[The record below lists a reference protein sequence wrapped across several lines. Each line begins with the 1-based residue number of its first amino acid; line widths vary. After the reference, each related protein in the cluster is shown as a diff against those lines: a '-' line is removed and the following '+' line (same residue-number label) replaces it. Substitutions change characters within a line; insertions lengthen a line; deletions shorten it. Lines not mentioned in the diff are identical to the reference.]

1 MRNLIDVCLLVSIVA
16 KGWGEKI
23 ISAAKSHG
31 ASSVTTLMGRGIG
44 SGDAPKILGLELEP
58 EQEVVLVLLER
69 SIADIVMNEIN
80 DSLGLDQGDNGVAF
94 LVPIE
99 HLMGIVEDEVEEEY
113 AEQPK
118 AKPASN
124 QQSNLKKEDV
134 DIWPDP
140 ELTPPKYQ
148 KGK

>member
-31 ASSVTTLMGRGIG
+31 ASSVTTIMGRGIG
-44 SGDAPKILGLELEP
+44 KGDAPKILGLELEP
-58 EQEVVLVLLER
+58 EQEVVLVLIER
-69 SIADIVMNEIN
+69 SIVDIVMNEIN

-94 LVPIE
+94 IVPIE
-99 HLMGIVEDEVEEEY
+99 HLMGIVEDEEEE
-113 AEQPK
+113 APEQSK
-118 AKPASN
+118 SKPAAN
-124 QQSNLKKEDV
+124 PQSNLKNDVV

-148 KGK
+148 KDK

>member
-1 MRNLIDVCLLVSIVA
+1 MCS
-16 KGWGEKI
+16 GE
-23 ISAAKSHG
+23 
-31 ASSVTTLMGRGIG
+31 
-44 SGDAPKILGLELEP
+44 

-99 HLMGIVEDEVEEEY
+99 HLMGIVEDEDEEEES
-113 AEQPK
+113 EQTK
-118 AKPASN
+118 SKPASN
-124 QQSNLKKEDV
+124 PQSNLKKEVV